1 MEQLPIDIQNII
13 YNYVKQLNYI
23 KVLEEIKKKITY
35 KMVPV
40 KNFFTGEIK
49 YNSHLIKK
57 NMTIKYSQIERNKKL
72 LHIMTELKI
81 NNGIIDYARFIPY
94 SQKLFI

>member
-1 MEQLPIDIQNII
+1 MDQLPVDIQNII
-13 YNYVKQLNYI
+13 YNYIKQLNYI
-23 KVLEEIKKKITY
+23 KVLDEFKKNITY

-40 KNFFTGEIK
+40 TNFFTMEIK

-72 LHIMTELKI
+72 LHIMNILEI
-81 NNGIIDYARFIPY
+81 NNEIMDYARFIPY
-94 SQKLFI
+94 